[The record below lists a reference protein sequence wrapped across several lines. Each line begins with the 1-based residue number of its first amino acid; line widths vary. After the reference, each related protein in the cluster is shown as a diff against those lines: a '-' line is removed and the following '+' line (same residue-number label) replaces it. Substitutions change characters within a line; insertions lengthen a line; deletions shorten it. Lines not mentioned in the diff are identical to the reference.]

1 LNFFIYKGCLIDD
14 CYNFYFAHRTV
25 RKQSVRQLLLK
36 IFLFPFAVGLSF
48 IFLSG
53 CEKKYD
59 IVINSVGSAPVI
71 SDAKFSPTV
80 IYTDTIYI
88 GPVQTPLDIMNIH
101 AKVSLRVIHPDGKEM
116 IESVNFTLGDFQSS
130 FTLCDGTLHDDGV
143 FPDSI
148 SDDNTYSGYVD
159 FQIQRVFVGDLF
171 IKLWSKSRTGS
182 ESNNFFLPVHISRF
196 NHAPVISNLV
206 APDTLYIGNP
216 LSLTLQVNDSDGL
229 SDVYEV
235 GYLSLKPDSSY
246 ANNGDMIQMYDDG
259 NAQPP
264 SGDLVAGD
272 GIYTYTTTVLPNTT
286 VGTYVFTFSAFDR
299 LHATSNTI
307 IHRVTILPLNVIE

>member
-1 LNFFIYKGCLIDD
+1 
-14 CYNFYFAHRTV
+14 
-25 RKQSVRQLLLK
+25 VRQLLLK

-48 IFLSG
+48 VFLSG

-59 IVINSVGSAPVI
+59 TILDSAGSAPVI

-80 IYTDTIYI
+80 INTDTMYI
-88 GPVQTPLDIMNIH
+88 GLVQTSSDVLNIH
-101 AKVSLRVIHPDGKEM
+101 AKASLRVIHPDGKEM
-116 IESVNFTLGDFQSS
+116 IESVNFALGDFQSS
-130 FTLCDGTLHDDGV
+130 FTLCDGTLHDDGT

-148 SDDNTYSGYVD
+148 SNDNMYSGYVD

-171 IKLWSKSRTGS
+171 IKVWSKSRTES
-182 ESNNFFLPVHISRF
+182 ESNKYFLPVHIGRF

-206 APDTLYIGNP
+206 APDTLYIGNL

-235 GYLSLKPDSSY
+235 GYLSLKPDSNY
-246 ANNGDMIQMYDDG
+246 ANNRNLIPMYDDG
-259 NAQPP
+259 NSQPP

-272 GIYTYTTTVLPNTT
+272 GIYTYTTIVPSDAL

-299 LHATSNTI
+299 LRITSNII
-307 IHRVTILPLNVIE
+307 IHRITVLPRNVIE